1 MNAIGA
7 KVGPTRQCQNK
18 KVVDARDFDS
28 FTNAVYARFK
38 PLVKFRLLF
47 KCGYVYSMWIRIRT
61 IPDYP
66 DPMHYCTF
74 RPKFHAQQ

>member
-7 KVGPTRQCQNK
+7 KVQLVSVKIK
-18 KVVDARDFDS
+18 KLWMPES
-28 FTNAVYARFK
+28 LTHSQTHAVYARFK

-74 RPKFHAQQ
+74 RPKFHA